1 MGVHHMNRAIGNPVL
16 ACAYAVVVGSLMA
29 CGGGRQADIG
39 GAVSGLGAGLSLT
52 LQNNQADKITVT
64 RNGAFQFVTD
74 LGRRDTYNVT
84 VALQP
89 TGQTCSVAN
98 GNGTVDYRGT
108 SVNTVAVTCTTT
120 SSVGGTV
127 FGLPARTGVILG
139 NAGTLLPVAANG
151 AFAFS
156 GILAPDSVY
165 DVSVVTQPAG
175 HLCSVLNPTGTVA
188 ANVMASVTITCN

>member
-1 MGVHHMNRAIGNPVL
+1 MA
-16 ACAYAVVVGSLMA
+16 VGSLMA
-29 CGGGRQADIG
+29 CGGGRQADVG

-52 LQNNQADKITVT
+52 LQDNNAEKLTVT
-64 RNGAFQFVTD
+64 RNGAFHFVTD
-74 LGRRDTYNVT
+74 LGRRDAYNVT

-127 FGLPARTGVILG
+127 FGLAAGTSVSLG
-139 NAGTLLPVAANG
+139 NAGALPPVAANG

-156 GILAPDSVY
+156 GILAPGSIY

-188 ANVMASVTITCN
+188 ANVMASVAVTCN

>member
-1 MGVHHMNRAIGNPVL
+1 MNRAIENSVR

-39 GAVSGLGAGLSLT
+39 GAVSGLGAGLSLA
-52 LQNNQADKITVT
+52 LQNNQADKLTVT
-64 RNGAFQFVTD
+64 RNGAFQLVTD
-74 LGRRDTYNVT
+74 LGRRNTYNVT

-127 FGLPARTGVILG
+127 SDLAAGTSVSLG
-139 NAGTLLPVAANG
+139 NAGTLLLLAANG

-156 GILAPDSVY
+156 GILSPGSIY
-165 DVSVVTQPAG
+165 DVSVITQPAG
-175 HLCSVLNPTGTVA
+175 QLCSILNPTGMVA
-188 ANVMASVTITCN
+188 VNVMASVTVTCH

>member
-1 MGVHHMNRAIGNPVL
+1 MNRAIENQVL
-16 ACAYAVVVGSLMA
+16 TRACACAVAIGSLVA

-52 LQNNQADKITVT
+52 LQDNNAQKLTVT
-64 RNGAFQFVTD
+64 RNGAFHFVTD
-74 LGRRDTYNVT
+74 LARRDAYNVT

-98 GNGTVDYRGT
+98 GSGTVDNRGA
-108 SVNTVAVTCTTT
+108 SVNTVAVTCATS

-127 FGLPARTGVILG
+127 SGLAAGTSVSLG
-139 NAGTLLPVAANG
+139 NAGILLPLAVNG

-156 GILAPDSVY
+156 GILQAGSIY
-165 DVSVVTQPAG
+165 DVTVVTQPAG
-175 HLCSVLNPTGTVA
+175 QLCSVLNPTGTVA
-188 ANVMASVTITCN
+188 ANVMASVTVTCN